1 MAKKEEN
8 FNADDFIESFRED
21 AMPTFHSVKKT
32 NKHIVYVS
40 GNGGILAEQYQHL
53 LDLAAMLVASTPIP
67 TIPKKPKSNSIHP
80 NTLCRQLFVAYG
92 DLATSLCDRCIFAV
106 GYESADKFFFRRG

>member
-1 MAKKEEN
+1 M
-8 FNADDFIESFRED
+8 FF
-21 AMPTFHSVKKT
+21 
-32 NKHIVYVS
+32 KHVVYVS

-53 LDLAAMLVASTPIP
+53 LDLAAML
-67 TIPKKPKSNSIHP
+67 
-80 NTLCRQLFVAYG
+80 VAYG